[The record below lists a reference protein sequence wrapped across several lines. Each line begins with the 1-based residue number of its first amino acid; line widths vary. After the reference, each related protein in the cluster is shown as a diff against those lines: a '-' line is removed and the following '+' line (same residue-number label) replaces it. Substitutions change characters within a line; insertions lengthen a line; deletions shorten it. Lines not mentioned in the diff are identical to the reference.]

1 VFRSRGVDTGSSHRL
16 DDKENLLN
24 TREKIMKAR
33 RKAGSRGSS
42 AKGEGK
48 TKGAVVKAIIDP
60 DLKVSGNT
68 EKEC

>member
-1 VFRSRGVDTGSSHRL
+1 
-16 DDKENLLN
+16 LN